1 MTQTIATRVAG
12 AIAAGGGE
20 ARDLRGSMQAL
31 HRLIAPPVD
40 HPDGSRDPDLL
51 GHLYEVGR
59 RDLPLGRLF
68 EGHVDAQQ
76 IVGRLAGPDVK
87 RDVAALAAAGATFG
101 VWNADLAGEALRL
114 AHGRL
119 SGAKSYA
126 SGAGVLSHAL
136 VSADV
141 ERGRQLLLLDLTA
154 VPPAIDRDW
163 WHVVGM
169 QRAETHIVRW
179 SDVPVAP
186 AALIGEPDTYAVE
199 PWFSGGALRFVAVQ
213 AGGVAGLL
221 DRVRDHLVAA
231 DRAHDAQ
238 QSVRLAGLFDCADL
252 ALAAVRTAAAAWQAA
267 PDAVRL
273 ARVAAARMQV
283 ADLAERALMLA
294 QQAVGLQGLFVAH
307 PLSAAITDLT
317 VYLRQPAPDAQRLK
331 VGRAVA
337 EGVLTATW

>member
-1 MTQTIATRVAG
+1 MTQVIATRVAD
-12 AIAAGGGE
+12 AIASGGGA
-20 ARDLRGSMQAL
+20 ARDLRGSIAAL
-31 HRLIAPPVD
+31 HRLIAAPVE
-40 HPDGSRDPDLL
+40 HPDGNRDPDLL
-51 GHLYEVGR
+51 GQLYETGR

-76 IVGRLAGPDVK
+76 IVGRLGTAEQR
-87 RDVAALAAAGATFG
+87 RDVAALAAAGAAFG
-101 VWNADLAGEALRL
+101 VWNADLAGEALRFE
-114 AHGRL
+114 HKRL
-119 SGAKSYA
+119 SGAKAYA

-141 ERGRQLLLLDLTA
+141 EGGRQLLLLDLAA

-163 WHVVGM
+163 WRVVGM
-169 QRAETHIVRW
+169 QRSETHIVRW
-179 SDVPVAP
+179 SDAPVPPDAP
-186 AALIGEPDTYAVE
+186 IGEPNAYARE

-231 DRAHDAQ
+231 DRADDPHQTA
-238 QSVRLAGLFDCADL
+238 RLAELFDCADL
-252 ALAAVRTAAAAWQAA
+252 AAAAVRTAARAWQAE

-273 ARVAAARMQV
+273 PRVAAARMQV
-283 ADLAERALMLA
+283 AALAERALAIA
-294 QQAVGLQGLFVAH
+294 QQAVGLQGLFHAH

-317 VYLRQPAPDAQRLK
+317 VYLRQPAPDAQRMK

-337 EGVLTATW
+337 EGVLRPAW